1 MAGTVK
7 NNYMADVDETGG
19 KILPSTMGEPSTRE
33 KWRIER
39 MQGLLSGV
47 GGPDDNVLR
56 ALASDQG
63 MSDRFLQNIGE
74 FYSHPG
80 AYQALQQAMGM
91 FGQQGPDV
99 YGAPWESAIRSR
111 MMAGVGGE
119 ISGMQDQAASGMA
132 QRGMYGALG
141 GAQQTQIG
149 QAGALARL
157 QAMLGLR
164 TNLDDK
170 RYQMFQD
177 QFSRDYQATGLLSGL
192 VGGQPAYPIMQDQK
206 MSADQK
212 IMGYM
217 GAAGGLIG
225 GIGGL
230 LGGLGGGTPAKG
242 A

>member
-1 MAGTVK
+1 MAGTLK
-7 NNYMADVDETGG
+7 DYLASVDEEGG
-19 KILPSTMGEPSTRE
+19 KILPSTQGDPSTRE

-47 GGPDDNVLR
+47 GGPDYNVLR

-80 AYQALQQAMGM
+80 SYQALQQAMGM
-91 FGQQGPDV
+91 YGQEAPDV
-99 YGAPWESAIRSR
+99 YGAPWESAMRSQI
-111 MMAGVGGE
+111 MAQTGGE
-119 ISGMQDQAASGMA
+119 VAGMQDRAASGMA

-157 QAMLGLR
+157 QAMMGLQ
-164 TNLDDK
+164 TTLADK
-170 RYQMFQD
+170 RYGLFQD
-177 QFSRDYQATGLLSGL
+177 QFSRDMQATNLLSGL
-192 VGGQPAYPIMQDQK
+192 VGGQPAYPIMQDQG

-230 LGGLGGGTPAKG
+230 LGGLGGGGEKK
-242 A
+242 